1 MDDELKFHKH
11 VSAAVLKAN
20 QTLGI
25 VKRTFS
31 TLDEELLP
39 IVYKHQIRPH
49 LEYGNAIWNP
59 RFVADIKKVE

>member
-1 MDDELKFHKH
+1 MGNKNVKSDYNMDGTILEKVKEEKDLGIIVDDALKFHKH

-31 TLDEELLP
+31 TLDE
-39 IVYKHQIRPH
+39 
-49 LEYGNAIWNP
+49 
-59 RFVADIKKVE
+59 